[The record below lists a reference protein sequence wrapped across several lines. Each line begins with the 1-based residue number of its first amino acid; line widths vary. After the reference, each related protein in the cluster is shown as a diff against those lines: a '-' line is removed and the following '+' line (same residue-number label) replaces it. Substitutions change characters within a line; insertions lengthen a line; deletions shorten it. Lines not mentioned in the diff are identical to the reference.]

1 MEENEVISVE
11 NIDNLE
17 ETRQE
22 VAFEASKPNLQM
34 NQSEI
39 KNEDNNTLQEIE
51 KEKEKLNEINMKI
64 EDINNTIINNNQS
77 SMMMNSSSVV
87 TLDSKKKKLIK
98 ELQKNQSKLKNDLN
112 QLNQTEQVLSEE
124 GYLNLSNNNASHIDI
139 DRNIRKEKI
148 KEIKKSKEVLRLK
161 IEEITTQIN
170 KVIESNKKDNKAE
183 IIKNFLDNFEHDK
196 LIAEEKAKKFK
207 REKRKRND
215 RYLASMKEDYE
226 KRVKTLESIE
236 KEKEAKKQLELKIF
250 HEQQKAIVSKRNEAN
265 KKEAEKNIQLLNSSP
280 VKKYISIAEKN
291 EIEFKEKQ
299 NEIIQQEKL
308 KRREKMRPIR
318 FEEINEFAK
327 QARSNRNMTM
337 VELEQKKIKMKELWK
352 ERKELLPKFHSS
364 YLNSITEEKKKEEEE
379 KERKYIDLKINK
391 NLQSKISDEIKKR
404 FVPKIDPKLQ
414 KELQE
419 RIKLLNS
426 PPKVS
431 KSSHSRHGR
440 IILKKI
446 NDTNKYSWKLK
457 LKDQNHIESNQTN
470 PNKPKIDIR
479 KPLEKPIDYLLEE
492 RKKRSSS
499 KDIEKIKDKQWDK
512 LLNAKNGSKLSN
524 IETVKLRAEYLQQQA
539 DMKKQLMK
547 VQGKATSP
555 ELSEEIGKLYINS
568 IEAKLKILNA
578 INE

>member
-308 KRREKMRPIR
+308 KRKEKMRPIR
-318 FEEINEFAK
+318 FEEINEFSKLAK
-327 QARSNRNMTM
+327 SNRDMTM
-337 VELEQKKIKMKELWK
+337 VELEQKKI
-352 ERKELLPKFHSS
+352 
-364 YLNSITEEKKKEEEE
+364 
-379 KERKYIDLKINK
+379 
-391 NLQSKISDEIKKR
+391 
-404 FVPKIDPKLQ
+404 
-414 KELQE
+414 
-419 RIKLLNS
+419 
-426 PPKVS
+426 
-431 KSSHSRHGR
+431 
-440 IILKKI
+440 
-446 NDTNKYSWKLK
+446 
-457 LKDQNHIESNQTN
+457 
-470 PNKPKIDIR
+470 
-479 KPLEKPIDYLLEE
+479 
-492 RKKRSSS
+492 
-499 KDIEKIKDKQWDK
+499 
-512 LLNAKNGSKLSN
+512 
-524 IETVKLRAEYLQQQA
+524 
-539 DMKKQLMK
+539 
-547 VQGKATSP
+547 
-555 ELSEEIGKLYINS
+555 
-568 IEAKLKILNA
+568 
-578 INE
+578 

>member
-1 MEENEVISVE
+1 MEENVISVE

-22 VAFEASKPNLQM
+22 VAFEASRPNLQT

-39 KNEDNNTLQEIE
+39 KNEENNTLQEIE
-51 KEKEKLNEINMKI
+51 KEKEKLKEINMKI

-87 TLDSKKKKLIK
+87 TLDRKNKKLIK

-196 LIAEEKAKKFK
+196 LLAEEKAKKFK
-207 REKRKRND
+207 KEKRKRND

-250 HEQQKAIVSKRNEAN
+250 HEQQKSIVAKRNEAN

-308 KRREKMRPIR
+308 KRKEKMRPIR
-318 FEEINEFAK
+318 FEEINEFSK
-327 QARSNRNMTM
+327 QAKSNRNMTM

-352 ERKELLPKFHSS
+352 ERKELLPKYHSS
-364 YLNSITEEKKKEEEE
+364 YLNNITEEKKKEEEE
-379 KERKYIDLKINK
+379 KERKYIDIKINK

-426 PPKVS
+426 PPKIS

-457 LKDQNHIESNQTN
+457 LKNQNTESNQTN

-479 KPLEKPIDYLLEE
+479 KPLEKPIDYLIEE
-492 RKKRSSS
+492 RKKRSAS
-499 KDIEKIKDKQWDK
+499 KESESIDDKQWDK

-578 INE
+578 ISE

>member
-22 VAFEASKPNLQM
+22 VAFEASRPNLQT

-39 KNEDNNTLQEIE
+39 KNEENNTLQEIE
-51 KEKEKLNEINMKI
+51 KEKEKLKEINMKI

-77 SMMMNSSSVV
+77 TMMMNSSSVV

-196 LIAEEKAKKFK
+196 LLAEEKAKKFK
-207 REKRKRND
+207 KEKRKRND

-308 KRREKMRPIR
+308 KRKEKMRPIR
-318 FEEINEFAK
+318 FEEINEFSKLAK
-327 QARSNRNMTM
+327 SNRDMTM

-352 ERKELLPKFHSS
+352 ERKELLPKYHSS

-379 KERKYIDLKINK
+379 KERKYIDIKINK

-426 PPKVS
+426 PPKIS

-457 LKDQNHIESNQTN
+457 LKNQNTESNQTN

-479 KPLEKPIDYLLEE
+479 KPLEKPIDYLIEE
-492 RKKRSSS
+492 RKKRSAS
-499 KDIEKIKDKQWDK
+499 KESESIDDKQWDK

-578 INE
+578 ISE

>member
-22 VAFEASKPNLQM
+22 VAFEASRPNLQT

-39 KNEDNNTLQEIE
+39 KNEENNTLQEIE
-51 KEKEKLNEINMKI
+51 KEKEKLKEINMKI
-64 EDINNTIINNNQS
+64 EDINNTIIKNNQS

-87 TLDSKKKKLIK
+87 TLDRKNKKLIK

-196 LIAEEKAKKFK
+196 LLAEEKAKKFK
-207 REKRKRND
+207 KEKRKRND

-250 HEQQKAIVSKRNEAN
+250 HEQQKSIVAKRNEAN

-308 KRREKMRPIR
+308 KRKEKMRPIR
-318 FEEINEFAK
+318 FEEINEFSK
-327 QARSNRNMTM
+327 QAKSNRNMTM

-352 ERKELLPKFHSS
+352 ERKELLPKYHSS

-379 KERKYIDLKINK
+379 KERKYIDIKINK

-426 PPKVS
+426 PPKIS

-446 NDTNKYSWKLK
+446 NDTSKYSWKLK
-457 LKDQNHIESNQTN
+457 LKNQNTESNQTN

-479 KPLEKPIDYLLEE
+479 KPLEKPIDYLIEE
-492 RKKRSSS
+492 RKKRSAS
-499 KDIEKIKDKQWDK
+499 KESESIDDKQWDK

-578 INE
+578 ISE

>member
-22 VAFEASKPNLQM
+22 VAFEASRPNLQT

-39 KNEDNNTLQEIE
+39 KNEENNTLQEIE
-51 KEKEKLNEINMKI
+51 KEKEKLKEINMKI

-77 SMMMNSSSVV
+77 TMMMNSSSVV
-87 TLDSKKKKLIK
+87 TLDRKNKKLIK
-98 ELQKNQSKLKNDLN
+98 ELQKNQSKLKNVLN

-196 LIAEEKAKKFK
+196 LLAEEKAKKFK
-207 REKRKRND
+207 KEKRKRND

-250 HEQQKAIVSKRNEAN
+250 HEQQKSIVAKRNEAN

-308 KRREKMRPIR
+308 KRKEKMRPIR
-318 FEEINEFAK
+318 FEEINEFSKLAK
-327 QARSNRNMTM
+327 SNRDMTM

-352 ERKELLPKFHSS
+352 ERKELLPKYHSS

-379 KERKYIDLKINK
+379 KERKYIDIKINK

-426 PPKVS
+426 PPKIS

-457 LKDQNHIESNQTN
+457 LKNQNNESNQTN

-479 KPLEKPIDYLLEE
+479 KPLEKPIDYLIEE
-492 RKKRSSS
+492 RKKRSAS
-499 KDIEKIKDKQWDK
+499 KESESIDDKQWDK

-578 INE
+578 ISE

>member
-1 MEENEVISVE
+1 MEENVISVE

-22 VAFEASKPNLQM
+22 VAFEASRPNLQT

-39 KNEDNNTLQEIE
+39 KNEENNTLQEIE
-51 KEKEKLNEINMKI
+51 KEKEKLKEINMKI
-64 EDINNTIINNNQS
+64 EDINNTIIKNNQS

-87 TLDSKKKKLIK
+87 TLDRKNKKLIK
-98 ELQKNQSKLKNDLN
+98 ELQKNQNKLKNDLN

-196 LIAEEKAKKFK
+196 LLAEEKAKKFK
-207 REKRKRND
+207 KEKRKRND

-250 HEQQKAIVSKRNEAN
+250 HEQQKSIVAKRNEAN

-308 KRREKMRPIR
+308 KRKEKMRPIR
-318 FEEINEFAK
+318 FEEINEFSK
-327 QARSNRNMTM
+327 QAKSNRNMTM

-352 ERKELLPKFHSS
+352 ERKELLPKYHSS

-379 KERKYIDLKINK
+379 KERKYIDIKINK

-426 PPKVS
+426 PPKIS

-457 LKDQNHIESNQTN
+457 LKNQNTESNQTN

-479 KPLEKPIDYLLEE
+479 KPLEKPIDYLIEE
-492 RKKRSSS
+492 RKKRSAS
-499 KDIEKIKDKQWDK
+499 KESESIDDKQWDK

-578 INE
+578 ISE

>member
-1 MEENEVISVE
+1 MEENVISVE

-22 VAFEASKPNLQM
+22 VAFEASRPNLQT

-39 KNEDNNTLQEIE
+39 KNEENNTLQEIE
-51 KEKEKLNEINMKI
+51 KEKEKLKEINMKI

-87 TLDSKKKKLIK
+87 TLDRKNKKLIK

-196 LIAEEKAKKFK
+196 LLAEEKAKKFK
-207 REKRKRND
+207 KEKRKRND

-250 HEQQKAIVSKRNEAN
+250 HEQQKSIVAKRNEAN

-308 KRREKMRPIR
+308 KRKEKMRPIR
-318 FEEINEFAK
+318 FEEINEFSK
-327 QARSNRNMTM
+327 QAKSNRNMTM

-352 ERKELLPKFHSS
+352 ERKELLPKYHSS

-426 PPKVS
+426 PPKIS

-457 LKDQNHIESNQTN
+457 LKNQNTESNQTN

-479 KPLEKPIDYLLEE
+479 KPLEKPIDYLIEE
-492 RKKRSSS
+492 RKKRSAS
-499 KDIEKIKDKQWDK
+499 KESESIDDKQWDK

-578 INE
+578 ISE

>member
-22 VAFEASKPNLQM
+22 VAFEASRPNLQT

-39 KNEDNNTLQEIE
+39 KNEENNTLQEIE
-51 KEKEKLNEINMKI
+51 KEKEKLKEINMKI

-87 TLDSKKKKLIK
+87 TLDRKNKKLIK

-196 LIAEEKAKKFK
+196 LLAEEKAKKFK
-207 REKRKRND
+207 KEKRKRND

-250 HEQQKAIVSKRNEAN
+250 HEQQKSSVAKRNEAN

-308 KRREKMRPIR
+308 KRKEKMRPIR
-318 FEEINEFAK
+318 FEEIHESSK
-327 QARSNRNMTM
+327 QAKSNRNMTM

-352 ERKELLPKFHSS
+352 ERKELLPKYHSS

-379 KERKYIDLKINK
+379 KERKYIDIKINK

-426 PPKVS
+426 PPKIS

-457 LKDQNHIESNQTN
+457 LKNQNTESNQTN

-479 KPLEKPIDYLLEE
+479 KPLEKPIDYLIEE
-492 RKKRSSS
+492 RKKRSAS
-499 KDIEKIKDKQWDK
+499 KESESIDDKQWDK

-578 INE
+578 ISE

>member
-22 VAFEASKPNLQM
+22 VAFEASRPNLQT

-39 KNEDNNTLQEIE
+39 KNEENNTLQEIE
-51 KEKEKLNEINMKI
+51 KEKEKLKEINMKI
-64 EDINNTIINNNQS
+64 EDINNTIIKNNQS

-87 TLDSKKKKLIK
+87 TLDRKNKKLIK
-98 ELQKNQSKLKNDLN
+98 ELQKNQNKLKNDLN

-196 LIAEEKAKKFK
+196 LLAEEKAKKFK
-207 REKRKRND
+207 KEKRKRND

-250 HEQQKAIVSKRNEAN
+250 HEQQKSIVAKRNEAN

-308 KRREKMRPIR
+308 KC
-318 FEEINEFAK
+318 
-327 QARSNRNMTM
+327 
-337 VELEQKKIKMKELWK
+337 
-352 ERKELLPKFHSS
+352 
-364 YLNSITEEKKKEEEE
+364 
-379 KERKYIDLKINK
+379 
-391 NLQSKISDEIKKR
+391 
-404 FVPKIDPKLQ
+404 
-414 KELQE
+414 
-419 RIKLLNS
+419 
-426 PPKVS
+426 
-431 KSSHSRHGR
+431 
-440 IILKKI
+440 
-446 NDTNKYSWKLK
+446 
-457 LKDQNHIESNQTN
+457 
-470 PNKPKIDIR
+470 
-479 KPLEKPIDYLLEE
+479 
-492 RKKRSSS
+492 
-499 KDIEKIKDKQWDK
+499 
-512 LLNAKNGSKLSN
+512 
-524 IETVKLRAEYLQQQA
+524 
-539 DMKKQLMK
+539 
-547 VQGKATSP
+547 
-555 ELSEEIGKLYINS
+555 
-568 IEAKLKILNA
+568 
-578 INE
+578 

>member
-22 VAFEASKPNLQM
+22 VAFEASRPNLQT

-39 KNEDNNTLQEIE
+39 KNEENNTLQEIE
-51 KEKEKLNEINMKI
+51 KEKEKLKEINMKI
-64 EDINNTIINNNQS
+64 EDINNTIIKNNQS

-87 TLDSKKKKLIK
+87 TLDRKNKKLIK
-98 ELQKNQSKLKNDLN
+98 ELQKNQNKLKNDLN

-196 LIAEEKAKKFK
+196 LLAEEKAKKFK
-207 REKRKRND
+207 KEKRKRND

-250 HEQQKAIVSKRNEAN
+250 HEQQKSIVAKRNEAN

-308 KRREKMRPIR
+308 KRKEKMRPIR
-318 FEEINEFAK
+318 FEEINEFSK
-327 QARSNRNMTM
+327 QAKSNRNMTM

-352 ERKELLPKFHSS
+352 ERKELLPKYHSS

-379 KERKYIDLKINK
+379 KERKYIDIKINK

-426 PPKVS
+426 PPKIS

-446 NDTNKYSWKLK
+446 NDTSKYSWKLK
-457 LKDQNHIESNQTN
+457 LKNQNTESNQTN

-479 KPLEKPIDYLLEE
+479 KPLEKPIDYLIEE
-492 RKKRSSS
+492 RKKRSAS
-499 KDIEKIKDKQWDK
+499 KESESIDDKQWDK

-578 INE
+578 ISE

>member
-1 MEENEVISVE
+1 MEENVISVE

-22 VAFEASKPNLQM
+22 VAFEASRPNLQT

-39 KNEDNNTLQEIE
+39 KNEENNTLQEIE
-51 KEKEKLNEINMKI
+51 KEKEKLKEINMKI

-87 TLDSKKKKLIK
+87 TLDRKNKKLIK

-196 LIAEEKAKKFK
+196 LLAEEKAKKFK
-207 REKRKRND
+207 KEKRKRND

-250 HEQQKAIVSKRNEAN
+250 HEQQKSIVAKRNEAN

-308 KRREKMRPIR
+308 KRKEKMRPIR
-318 FEEINEFAK
+318 FEEINEFSK
-327 QARSNRNMTM
+327 QAKSNRNMTM

-352 ERKELLPKFHSS
+352 ERKELLPKYHSS

-379 KERKYIDLKINK
+379 KERKYIDIKINK

-426 PPKVS
+426 PPKIS

-457 LKDQNHIESNQTN
+457 LKNQNTESNQTN

-479 KPLEKPIDYLLEE
+479 KPLEKPIDYLIEE
-492 RKKRSSS
+492 RKKRSAS
-499 KDIEKIKDKQWDK
+499 KESESIDDKQWDK

-578 INE
+578 ISE

>member
-22 VAFEASKPNLQM
+22 VAFEASRPNLQT

-39 KNEDNNTLQEIE
+39 KNEENNTLQEIE
-51 KEKEKLNEINMKI
+51 KEKEKLKEINMKI
-64 EDINNTIINNNQS
+64 EDINNTIIKNNQS

-87 TLDSKKKKLIK
+87 TLDRKNKKLIK
-98 ELQKNQSKLKNDLN
+98 ELQKNQNKLKNDLN

-196 LIAEEKAKKFK
+196 LLAEEKAKKFK
-207 REKRKRND
+207 KEKRKRND

-250 HEQQKAIVSKRNEAN
+250 HEQQKSIVAKRNEAN

-308 KRREKMRPIR
+308 KRKEKMRPIR
-318 FEEINEFAK
+318 FEEINEFSK
-327 QARSNRNMTM
+327 QAKSNRNMTM

-352 ERKELLPKFHSS
+352 ERKELLPKYHSS

-379 KERKYIDLKINK
+379 KERKYIDIKINK

-426 PPKVS
+426 PPKIS

-446 NDTNKYSWKLK
+446 NDTSKYSWKLK
-457 LKDQNHIESNQTN
+457 LKNQNTESNQTN

-479 KPLEKPIDYLLEE
+479 KPLEKPIDYLIEE
-492 RKKRSSS
+492 RKKRSAS
-499 KDIEKIKDKQWDK
+499 KESESIDDKQWDK

>member
-1 MEENEVISVE
+1 MEENVISVE

-22 VAFEASKPNLQM
+22 VAFEASRPNLQT

-39 KNEDNNTLQEIE
+39 KNEENNTLQEIE
-51 KEKEKLNEINMKI
+51 KEKEKLKEINMKI
-64 EDINNTIINNNQS
+64 EDINNTIINNSQS
-77 SMMMNSSSVV
+77 SMIMNSSSVV
-87 TLDSKKKKLIK
+87 TLDRKNKKLIK

-196 LIAEEKAKKFK
+196 LLAEEKAKKFK
-207 REKRKRND
+207 KEKRKRND

-250 HEQQKAIVSKRNEAN
+250 HEQQKSIVAKRNEAN

-308 KRREKMRPIR
+308 KRKEKMRPIR
-318 FEEINEFAK
+318 FEEINEFSK
-327 QARSNRNMTM
+327 QAKSNRNMTM

-352 ERKELLPKFHSS
+352 ERKELLPKYHSS

-379 KERKYIDLKINK
+379 KERKYIDIKINK

-426 PPKVS
+426 PPKIS

-457 LKDQNHIESNQTN
+457 LKNQNTESNQTN

-479 KPLEKPIDYLLEE
+479 KPLEKPIDYLIEE
-492 RKKRSSS
+492 RKKRSAS
-499 KDIEKIKDKQWDK
+499 KESESIDDKQWDK

-578 INE
+578 ISE

>member
-22 VAFEASKPNLQM
+22 VAFEASRPNLQT

-39 KNEDNNTLQEIE
+39 KNEENNTLQEIE
-51 KEKEKLNEINMKI
+51 KEKEKLKEINMKI
-64 EDINNTIINNNQS
+64 EDINNTIIKNNQS

-87 TLDSKKKKLIK
+87 TLDRKNKKLIK
-98 ELQKNQSKLKNDLN
+98 ELQKNQNKLKNDLN

-196 LIAEEKAKKFK
+196 LLAEEKAKKFK
-207 REKRKRND
+207 KEKRKRND

-250 HEQQKAIVSKRNEAN
+250 HEQQKSIVAKRNEAN

-308 KRREKMRPIR
+308 KRKEKMRPIR
-318 FEEINEFAK
+318 FEEINEFSK
-327 QARSNRNMTM
+327 QAKSNRNMTM

-352 ERKELLPKFHSS
+352 ERKELLPKYHSS

-379 KERKYIDLKINK
+379 KERKYIDIKINK

-426 PPKVS
+426 PPKIS

-457 LKDQNHIESNQTN
+457 LKNQNTESNQTN

-479 KPLEKPIDYLLEE
+479 KPLEKPIDYLIEE
-492 RKKRSSS
+492 RKKRSAS
-499 KDIEKIKDKQWDK
+499 KESESIDDKQWDK